1 MKEAA
6 DVLIVNP
13 ARKIYGEVTVPGDK
27 SISHR
32 AVIIGSLARGIT
44 EIYNFLWSEDC
55 RATIN
60 CLRSLGVDIEQ
71 TDEQIRIYGRGMTL
85 QPSDRPLYA
94 GNSGTTVRL
103 LLGVLAGQR
112 FTTEIFGDNSLSRR
126 PMLRVIEPLRRMGAS
141 IEHQGEADRLPLK
154 ITGGSLQP
162 ISYDLPMASAQVK
175 SAILLAGLFAEGHT
189 SVREPTPSR
198 DHTERM
204 LQAFGGEIGGR
215 GKVKTVTGPASLE
228 GCRIDVPGDIS
239 SAAYFMVAAAVN
251 PGAGIVIRGVGI
263 NPTRTGI
270 IEVLQRMGARL
281 TILNRRVC
289 GNEEVGD
296 ICVKGEDALTG
307 VAVDGE
313 IIPRLIDEI
322 PALAAAA
329 LAAKG
334 TTIIRGAAELRVK
347 ESDRISS
354 LVMELSRM
362 GARIKERPDGLI
374 IEGGAPLQG
383 CVCESY
389 GDHRVAMALAVAGL
403 QATGQTRIK
412 DPGCIQVSYPSF
424 ARDLARLT

>member
-1 MKEAA
+1 MREAA

-13 ARKIYGEVTVPGDK
+13 SRKISGEVTAPGDK

-32 AVIIGSLARGIT
+32 AVIIGSLAQGVT
-44 EIYNFLWSEDC
+44 CIYNFLWSEDC

-71 TDEQIRIYGRGMTL
+71 VDEHIRIDGRGL
-85 QPSDRPLYA
+85 NLKSPDRPLYA

-112 FTTEIFGDNSLSRR
+112 FTSEIYGDRSLSRR
-126 PMLRVIEPLRRMGAS
+126 PMFRVIEPLRRMGAMVD
-141 IEHQGEADRLPLK
+141 HQAGGLPLK
-154 ITGGSLQP
+154 ITGGNLQP
-162 ISYDLPMASAQVK
+162 ISYDLPVASAQVK
-175 SAILLAGLFAEGHT
+175 SAVLLAGLFAEGQT
-189 SVREPTPSR
+189 SVREPAPSR

-204 LQAFGGEIGGR
+204 LKTFGAEIRSQGSIR
-215 GKVKTVTGPASLE
+215 TVRGPASLE

-239 SAAYFMVAAAVN
+239 SAAYFMVAGAIN
-251 PGAGIVIRGVGI
+251 PGSEIVIRSVGI

-270 IEVLQRMGARL
+270 IEILQRMGARL

-296 ICVKGEDALTG
+296 VRIKGEDVLTG
-307 VAVDGE
+307 VTVDGE

-334 TTIIRGAAELRVK
+334 TTVIRGAAELRVK

-354 LVMELSRM
+354 LVRELTRM
-362 GARIKERPDGLI
+362 GAWIEEKPDGLI
-374 IEGGAPLQG
+374 IEGGAPLRG
-383 CVCESY
+383 CICESY
-389 GDHRVAMALAVAGL
+389 GDHRVAMALAMAGL
-403 QATGQTRIK
+403 QAAGQTRIK
-412 DPGCIQVSYPSF
+412 DPGCINVSYPSF
-424 ARDLARLT
+424 AHDLGRLT